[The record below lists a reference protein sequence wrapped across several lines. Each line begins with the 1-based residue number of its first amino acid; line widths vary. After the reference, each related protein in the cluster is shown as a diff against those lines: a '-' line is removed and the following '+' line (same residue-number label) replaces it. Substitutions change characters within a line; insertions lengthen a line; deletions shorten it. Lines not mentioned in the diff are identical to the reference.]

1 MKIFN
6 KTNYRTDDIRR
17 IFKECVKHEGISFS
31 GYVEAF
37 NRKRNGIVLGKCNI
51 YRERIQLFLKPI
63 EQDKKQLANTI
74 HHELMHLKPGL
85 GSNKAHKDML
95 DGRTISNVYGVEKWI
110 DKYDLRLKEIKIKP
124 KRDLQMERYD
134 KVKKHIDTKTKQ
146 VKRLNNQLHKWKQKL
161 HYYEK
166 ALVAAGKLK

>member
-1 MKIFN
+1 MKILN
-6 KTNYRTDDIRR
+6 KTNYRTEDIRR
-17 IFKECVKHEGISFS
+17 IFKECVKREGMPFN
-31 GYVEAF
+31 GYIEVF
-37 NRKRNGIVLGKCNI
+37 NRKINARVLGNCNK
-51 YRERIQLFLKPI
+51 YRRRIQLFLKPI

-74 HHELMHLKPGL
+74 HHELMHLKPDL

-95 DGRTISNVYGVEKWI
+95 GGRTISNVYGVENWI

-146 VKRLNNQLHKWKQKL
+146 VKRLNNQLYKWKQKL
-161 HYYEK
+161 KYYEK